1 MGIHAEDIEKVRDG
15 ADIVGVVSQFVAL
28 RKTGNNWMGLCPF
41 HGEKSPSFSVS
52 AEKGFYY
59 CFGCQRSGDVISFVE
74 EMEGLDFPGA
84 MEWLAAKQGLVL
96 RYEES
101 GADSAR
107 RSRRKRQHELLGA
120 AGEFY
125 HQRLLAGADAG
136 RARGYLR
143 SRGYD
148 KETVEQFQLGYAPG
162 GWDELARHLQVSS
175 GDLERAGLG
184 FVNRR
189 RKQQDF
195 FRDRVMFPIFD
206 ANGNAVGFGGRQLPE
221 GEPPKYKNSAQSDV
235 YDKSRVLYALN
246 WAKKDAVAK
255 NQIIV
260 CEGYTD
266 VIGYFRAG
274 LPRAVA
280 TCGTS
285 LTEEHVRLM
294 KKFASTVVLSFD
306 ADGAGKAAADR
317 FYEWERAYEIEVR
330 VAALPDGADPGELAE
345 HEDGPAQLQAAIDG
359 AVPFLKY
366 RIDRALAAE
375 SLDTPEGR
383 ARAAETAIAVVAEHP
398 NELLRDQYVMEVA
411 SQTRM
416 EPHRLR
422 QMLQRLP
429 LGRPRQVPNQQRQV
443 PNQQQGGRNTPRRTE
458 QHRTEQRRAEPGP
471 AGEPWSANEPPL
483 YYDDDPELMGSAPSG
498 GGSGFTGGRFSGGRP
513 GATRFDAIDV
523 REQEL
528 IRLLIHRA
536 EHVGPRAHRCLFTS
550 SVTIR
555 AFELVTQEGWER
567 RLDDEP
573 EAVADLLRR
582 LSLEPV
588 ADGVDPIEDLGWVV
602 RDAANRARRDLAAEV
617 GNDLE
622 MAREAQPLLQWL
634 ADRTEEL
641 QSTDLRLPAIEALL
655 AWLID
660 EDGG

>member
-1 MGIHAEDIEKVRDG
+1 MGIHAEDIEKVREG

-84 MEWLAAKQGLVL
+84 MEWLAAKQGVVL

-107 RSRRKRQHELLGA
+107 RSRRKRQHELLGK

-125 HQRLLAGADAG
+125 HQRLLSGPDAG

-148 KETVEQFQLGYAPG
+148 RDTVEQFQLGYAPD
-162 GWDELARHLQVSS
+162 GWDVLARHLQVSS
-175 GDLERAGLG
+175 GDLEKAGLG

-221 GEPPKYKNSAQSDV
+221 GDPPKYKNSAQSDV

-345 HEDGPAQLQAAIDG
+345 QEDGPAQLQAAIDG

-383 ARAAETAIAVVAEHP
+383 TRAAEAAIAVVAEHP

-429 LGRPRQVPNQQRQV
+429 LGRPRQ
-443 PNQQQGGRNTPRRTE
+443 
-458 QHRTEQRRAEPGP
+458 AP
-471 AGEPWSANEPPL
+471 AGNRNATRRRDETPAEEPWAANEPPP
-483 YYDDDPELMGSAPSG
+483 YYDDDPELMGSAPSPG
-498 GGSGFTGGRFSGGRP
+498 GGGGFGGVAAGPGR
-513 GATRFDAIDV
+513 GTQRFDHVDA
-523 REQEL
+523 REREL
-528 IRLLIHRA
+528 LRLLLHRPEQVA
-536 EHVGPRAHRCLFTS
+536 PRAHRCLFTS

-555 AFELVTQEGWER
+555 SFELLGEEGWER
-567 RLDDEP
+567 KLDDEP
-573 EAVADLLRR
+573 EAVGDLLRR

-588 ADGVDPIEDLGWVV
+588 SAEVDPIEDLGWVV

-617 GNDLE
+617 GNDLD
-622 MAREAQPLLQWL
+622 MARQAQPLLQWL

-641 QSTDLRLPAIEALL
+641 QSTDLRLPAIDALL